1 MSRIRQYEPIVPPSA
16 ADASRVL
23 GYDPLLAFDPYAE
36 FVTLCIQPSVNE
48 ISAFSDSLGNAIVS
62 PGQCLS
68 NPAPFNFGTEDFTIE
83 LSRYQY
89 NQTGYGV
96 PSQYWYYYP
105 IMQQVGGIEFLTV
118 TSADQASFRVW
129 NGTWFEPVMY
139 VEVSEVGALYN
150 KFFHIA
156 ISRSRGWLYMHLNGR
171 LIEEKNVGL
180 SHTLPFSSNPFYFTT
195 CQAENGNRYNVRP
208 SHSRSVRVTSGVA
221 RYSRQDN
228 GPDFIDTLGTRVAA
242 KYPPHV
248 PKRRPCSFFV
258 GSGPISQE
266 LGCRAFPAM
275 PVRAGFN
282 PKDHSPALWYDPSD
296 AGRLSYD
303 GLLPHPARLVGKPGA
318 ERKFDGLMEGQQG
331 IYYIWGPM
339 PSHVKTGIMTSVH
352 HNSVIPSDNFALYF
366 VFSLGGDNNAGG
378 FHIASTQQGTGYV
391 FINSFSYVN
400 GKLSIE
406 FRLGT
411 TDLGYQALFTK
422 EINYP
427 IIDGAKPS
435 VAFIKRFGGNWEIGI
450 DSQVNQFYYTP
461 SNFLPELRIAVSP
474 QGGTQQIF
482 HELVAF
488 VDDPDFVG
496 AKHGQILEY
505 FRAKHGVEY
514 AVSKESIPLDVE
526 FCSGAVCDMGDVFF
540 QEDAGLPKVRS
551 ADNLIYGRAQEASY
565 YSPEDQLDLVFN
577 IDMSDESCLALD
589 ASGGVVGYRDKFSGR
604 KFRAVANWGNPIPR
618 AAASWN
624 CRWPI
629 YVPATGESK
638 YYFRSTQR
646 YSANPTGNNL
656 FFVGRPPTVLL
667 SQGISQCATYTS
679 YYGFRFNIVDP
690 WRDANRYH
698 ALAIKTEGEWGW
710 QYSYEP
716 IYDFAYTYHQLPA
729 DFLPTGLLVEDGS
742 VTAPCVICYSMQG
755 SLKIYINGVDVF
767 PSYYTN
773 LLEWPTGDAL
783 DVFGTNLGMSA
794 MTAECGQ
801 AMLVDGAL
809 SVGDIQKVSAQLAYK
824 WGIIDRFAP
833 DFPYRNTPPTP

>member
-1 MSRIRQYEPIVPPSA
+1 MSRIRQYEPVVPP
-16 ADASRVL
+16 DGPDFSRTL
-23 GYDPLLAFDPYAE
+23 HYDPCIEGDPYAE
-36 FVTLCIQPSVNE
+36 FTTLLILPTTSN
-48 ISAFSDSLGNAIVS
+48 IAGYKDSLGNHMTGS
-62 PGQCLS
+62 GQCLVDPS
-68 NPAPFNFGTEDFTIE
+68 PFNFGTRDFTIE
-83 LSRYQY
+83 ISRYQSSSP
-89 NQTGYGV
+89 GYGV
-96 PSQYWYYYP
+96 PSVYWSYYP
-105 IMQQVGGIEFLTV
+105 IMQQVGGIELLTV
-118 TSADQASFRVW
+118 TPFDPSYFRVW
-129 NGTWFEPVMY
+129 NGSWFMPILTVPVSK
-139 VEVSEVGALYN
+139 VLALYD
-150 KFFHIA
+150 KIFHFA
-156 ISRSRGWLYMHLNGR
+156 ISRTKAWIYLHLNGE
-171 LIEEKNVGL
+171 LIDSENVGD
-180 SHTLPFSSNPFYFTT
+180 SYAVPFSLNSFYFTT
-195 CQAENGNRYNVRP
+195 YQAENGNRYNSRS
-208 SHSRSVRVTSGVA
+208 SHSRSVRVTSGIA
-221 RYSRQDN
+221 RYRMDDR
-228 GPDFIDTLGTRVAA
+228 GPDFINTSGARVATRYA
-242 KYPPHV
+242 THVLKSKSSPHIV
-248 PKRRPCSFFV
+248 PGVPVR
-258 GSGPISQE
+258 QE
-266 LGCRAFPAM
+266 LGCRAFQSPIVGSSFDPA
-275 PVRAGFN
+275 A
-282 PKDHSPALWYDPSD
+282 HSPIVWYDVFDD
-296 AGRLSYD
+296 ARLSYE
-303 GLLPHPARLVGKPGA
+303 GLKPHPSRLLGKPGV
-318 ERKFDGLMEGQQG
+318 ERRFDVAVATDPV
-331 IYYIWGPM
+331 IYAGYAQVPYL
-339 PSHVKTGIMTSVH
+339 VKTGILTSAPGS
-352 HNSVIPSDNFALYF
+352 NAITADNFAAYF
-366 VFSLGGDNNAGG
+366 VFSLQADGDVGG
-378 FHIASTQQGTGYV
+378 FTIASCPEL
-391 FINSFSYVN
+391 SFSYQN
-400 GKLSIE
+400 GRLSAA
-406 FRLGT
+406 FSQG
-411 TDLGYQALFTK
+411 GSPLFT
-422 EINYP
+422 EYIDYP
-427 IIDGAKPS
+427 VIDGLRPTLCY
-435 VAFIKRFGGNWEIGI
+435 IKRFGGSWEVGI
-450 DSQVNQFYYTP
+450 NSQTKQFSYSPGTF
-461 SNFLPELRIAVSP
+461 SSELTLSVSP
-474 QGGTQQIF
+474 LNGDGGPQIF
-482 HELVAF
+482 HELLAF
-488 VDDPDFVG
+488 VGDSGFAG

-526 FCSGAVCDMGDVFF
+526 FCSGAICDMGDVFF
-540 QEDAGLPKVRS
+540 QENAGLPTVRS

-589 ASGGVVGYRDKFSGR
+589 ASSGVVGYRDKFSGR

-667 SQGISQCATYTS
+667 SQGISQYATYTS

-755 SLKIYINGVDVF
+755 SLKVYINGVDVF

-773 LLEWPTGDAL
+773 LLEWPSGDVL

-824 WGIIDRFAP
+824 WGIIDRFSP
-833 DFPYRNTPPTP
+833 DFPYRNTSPTP